1 MKKKKIVE
9 IIFFVLLFAFSWWL
23 MWKTFRI
30 NKSGNLEIATK
41 VWSDFAATIPLIRSF
56 SFGQNWPPQYPIFA
70 GPPIRYHFIFYAI
83 VGLLEK
89 VGMPLDW
96 ALNSLSIL
104 SFFFL
109 LLVIYFLAKAI
120 FKSRFVSVVTCLL
133 FLFNGSFAFLDFF
146 KKYPISIHTLT
157 DIFHH
162 DSFLAFGPYYGN
174 KIISAFWSL
183 NIYTNQ
189 RHLALAY
196 AVFLL
201 LILIIYRASKNNNK
215 LSLTKTLIWGIVVGL
230 FPFIH
235 LPVFAMM
242 EIALFILFIIYPHF
256 RKNILVIVALSLI
269 IALPQMMYMGN
280 SNYQGN
286 LFHPGYLIGNLNFL
300 SFIKYW
306 FLNLGLV
313 TILAPIGFILA
324 KRPQRKIILPFLA
337 LFAIGNLFQFSP
349 EIAGN
354 HKFFNLF
361 IIGSNVFAAYSIYNL
376 WKHSLVGKA
385 AAIFYLILMTLS
397 GVIDLFPIKNDVY
410 AEIKDGKGNDVQE
423 FIIKNTSPNA
433 VFLNAYYTY
442 DPASL
447 AGRKIFFGWPYFSW
461 SAGYETGPRSQQ
473 VINILDPLSKTAACR
488 LFVQENISY
497 VEIAET
503 KQFENSNFN
512 PSFFQENFVMIYKSP
527 QNKIKIYDVALS
539 CK

>member
-1 MKKKKIVE
+1 MRKKKIIE
-9 IIFFVLLFAFSWWL
+9 IVFSILLFSFSWLL

-30 NKSGNLEIATK
+30 NESGNLQIATK

-70 GPPIRYHFIFYAI
+70 GPPIRYHFVFYAI
-83 VGLLEK
+83 AGFLEK
-89 VGMPLDW
+89 AGIPLDW
-96 ALNSLSIL
+96 ALNSISIL

-109 LLVIYFLAKAI
+109 LLAIYFLAKVI
-120 FKSRFVSVVTCLL
+120 FKSRFTSMVACFL
-133 FLFNGSFAFLDFF
+133 FLFNGSFAFLEFF
-146 KKYPISIHTLT
+146 KKFPLSIHTLT
-157 DIFHH
+157 DIINH
-162 DSFLAFGPYYGN
+162 DSFLTFGPYYGN

-196 AVFLL
+196 AIF
-201 LILIIYRASKNNNK
+201 LILILVIYQASKNNVR
-215 LSLTKTLIWGIVVGL
+215 LSLNKTLVLGVMVGL
-230 FPFIH
+230 FPFVH

-242 EIALFILFIIYPHF
+242 EIALFVLFVIYPHL
-256 RKNILVIVALSLI
+256 RKNILAIIGLSLI
-269 IALPQMMYMGN
+269 IALPQIMYSGN
-280 SNYQGN
+280 ANSQGI
-286 LFHPGYLIGNLNFL
+286 LFHPGYLIEDLNFS

-313 TILAPIGFILA
+313 TLLAPIGFLLA
-324 KRPQRKIILPFLA
+324 KRQQRKILLPFLA
-337 LFAIGNLFQFSP
+337 FFVIGNLFQFSP

-361 IIGSNVFAAYSIYNL
+361 IIGANIFAAYSIYNL
-376 WKHSLVGKA
+376 WKHSLIGKTV
-385 AAIFYLILMTLS
+385 AIFYLILMTLS
-397 GVIDLFPIKNDVY
+397 GVIDIFPIKNDVY
-410 AEIKDGKGNDVQE
+410 AELEDGKNNNVEQ
-423 FIIKNTSPNA
+423 FIIKNTPPNA

-473 VINILDPLSKTAACR
+473 ITNILDPPNKGSACR
-488 LFVQENISY
+488 IFAQENISY
-497 VEIAET
+497 LEIPET

-512 PSFFQENFVMIYKSP
+512 PGFFQKNFILIYESP
-527 QNKIKIYDVALS
+527 QDKIKIYDVALS